1 MVVRSLMVLAAV
13 LALAACQR
21 ERADKEPAPG
31 PTPPGA
37 AVTPA
42 DAAAPFG
49 FQDKTPFA
57 EIKLTLPQALKGQPD
72 LHAQIYAR
80 EVAALRTFAEGAQAD
95 ATEAGAPGVAYSQE
109 VELTPAHE
117 TGKLLSL
124 KRTAFEFTGGAHP
137 NTTTTGVLWD
147 KAMKRV
153 VGPAELFAKGA
164 DLAALDRALCDAV
177 NREKKARVP
186 GAQTVALGGGGM
198 FSCPRLT
205 ETPFVLAPGS
215 VGGKAGGLTFLIGP
229 YQVGPYAE
237 GGYEVTLPQSL
248 FRDLFAPAY
257 ADEFAGEP
265 VKSAPAA

>member
-1 MVVRSLMVLAAV
+1 MAARSLLILAVVLS
-13 LALAACQR
+13 LAACQR
-21 ERADKEPAPG
+21 DRAEKDAAPG
-31 PTPPGA
+31 PGRPDATVA
-37 AVTPA
+37 PA
-42 DAAAPFG
+42 DAAAPFA

-57 EIKLTLPQALKGQPD
+57 EIKLTLPQTLKAQPD
-72 LHAQIYAR
+72 LHKQIYAR
-80 EVAALRTFAEGAQAD
+80 EIADLRTFAEGAQAD

-124 KRTAFEFTGGAHP
+124 KRTASEFTGGAQP
-137 NTTTTGVLWD
+137 NTAVTGVLWD
-147 KAMKRV
+147 KALQRT
-153 VGPAELFAKGA
+153 VGPGELFAKGA
-164 DLAALDRALCDAV
+164 DLSALDRALCDAV

-186 GAQTVALGGGGM
+186 GAQTVALGGGGS
-198 FSCPRLT
+198 FSCPRLA

-237 GGYEVTLPQSL
+237 GAYEVTLPQSL
-248 FRDLFAPAY
+248 FRGVFAPAY

-265 VKSAPAA
+265 TK